1 MTVHEIQL
9 RDSLPSDCEMIQK
22 IYSHHVL
29 YGTASFEII
38 PPTVEEIIARRQ
50 AVLEKALPY
59 IVAQREGVVVGYA
72 YATMYR
78 ARPAYRFTVENSV
91 YVQEGLAGEGIGS
104 KLLMDLIRRCEQA
117 GFRQMIAVIGD
128 SSPASVALHK
138 RHGFEQVGLFRSVGY
153 KAGAW
158 RDTAMLQLALGAGD
172 QQPPAGADAHA
183 SVESHNAQG
192 L

>member
-1 MTVHEIQL
+1 MTVHEVQL
-9 RDSLPSDCEMIQK
+9 RDSLPSDCETIQR

-38 PPTVEEIIARRQ
+38 PPPVEEIIARRQ
-50 AVLEKALPY
+50 AVVEKTLPY
-59 IVAQREGVVVGYA
+59 IVALREGVVVGYA

-104 KLLMDLIRRCEQA
+104 KLLKELIRRCEQA

-172 QQPPAGADAHA
+172 QLPP
-183 SVESHNAQG
+183 VETDPQTPDKTHSTQG